1 MLQTMPAPQAPELP
15 EPVLLN
21 SLNAI
26 DRQPGDVRLGSTATP
41 HWADALWRA
50 LLYCLFP
57 RIVALSVL
65 PLVLAGGLLGLLAWF
80 SWEPAVSAVR
90 LFLEQGTWGQTVFAA
105 FDRFGLGGLRA
116 LMAPV
121 LVVIL
126 AVPVVLVACL
136 LLVASFMTP
145 AMVKLVQSRRLP
157 ALRSRAQTPWWRSL
171 SWSVWSTLLA
181 VIAFVVTLPLWLLP
195 PFPLLLPPLVW
206 GWLTYRVMAFD
217 TLADWATPTEMRQ
230 LLQSHRKSLLW
241 MGVASG
247 LLGAAPSALWAM
259 GALALAFAPFILLL
273 SIWLYTLAFALAS
286 LWFAHFLLPALM
298 QLRDQQGE
306 PLAAQQGTTS

>member
-1 MLQTMPAPQAPELP
+1 MLHAMSAPHASELP
-15 EPVLLN
+15 EPIRLN
-21 SLNAI
+21 GPEGGL
-26 DRQPGDVRLGSTATP
+26 PLGPVSSP

-57 RIVALSVL
+57 RVMALSLL
-65 PLVLAGGLLGLLAWF
+65 PLVLSGVFLGLLAWLT
-80 SWEPAVSAVR
+80 WEPAVSAVR
-90 LFLEQGTWGQTVFAA
+90 LFLEQGGWGQTVFEA
-105 FDRFGLGGLRA
+105 FDRFGLGALRA

-157 ALRSRAQTPWWRSL
+157 ALLSLAQSPWWRSL
-171 SWSVWSTLLA
+171 SWSLWSTLLA
-181 VIAFVVTLPLWLLP
+181 VLAFVATLPLWLLP
-195 PFPLLLPPLVW
+195 PFPLVLPPLVW
-206 GWLTYRVMAFD
+206 GWLTYRVLAFD
-217 TLADWATPTEMRQ
+217 TLADWATPSEIRE
-230 LLQSHRKSLLW
+230 LLQTHRKPLLF
-241 MGVASG
+241 MGIASG
-247 LLGAAPSALWAM
+247 LLGAAPSALWAV

-298 QLRDQQGE
+298 QLR
-306 PLAAQQGTTS
+306 AQQGTSS